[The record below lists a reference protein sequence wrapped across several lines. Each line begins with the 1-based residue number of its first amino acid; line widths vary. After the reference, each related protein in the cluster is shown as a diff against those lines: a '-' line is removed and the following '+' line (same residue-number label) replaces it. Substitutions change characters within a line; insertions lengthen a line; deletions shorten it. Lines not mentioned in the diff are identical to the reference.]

1 LLPIGIW
8 LMLSSA
14 TETTMATKPLISI
27 RLEQELAEM
36 IKAMAH
42 KDRRP
47 VSQFLANLVE
57 DAIAKR
63 STEHR
68 SAA

>member
-1 LLPIGIW
+1 MWIAPRV
-8 LMLSSA
+8 MFRKRRDQPMS
-14 TETTMATKPLISI
+14 KPLLNF
-27 RLEQELAEM
+27 RPKPEVAEM
-36 IKAMAH
+36 IKTLAAE
-42 KDRRP
+42 DRRP

-63 STEHR
+63 QPASG

>member
-1 LLPIGIW
+1 MEQP
-8 LMLSSA
+8 MS
-14 TETTMATKPLISI
+14 KPLLNFRPKPEVAQLIKV
-27 RLEQELAEM
+27 LAAE
-36 IKAMAH
+36 
-42 KDRRP
+42 DRRP

-63 STEHR
+63 ATEQR

>member
-1 LLPIGIW
+1 MEQP
-8 LMLSSA
+8 MS
-14 TETTMATKPLISI
+14 KPLLNF
-27 RLEQELAEM
+27 RPKPEVAEM
-36 IKAMAH
+36 IKTMAAE
-42 KDRRP
+42 DRRP

-63 STEHR
+63 QSASIEQR

>member
-1 LLPIGIW
+1 MEQP
-8 LMLSSA
+8 MS
-14 TETTMATKPLISI
+14 KPLLNF
-27 RLEQELAEM
+27 RPKPEVAEM
-36 IKAMAH
+36 IKAMAAE
-42 KDRRP
+42 DRRP

-63 STEHR
+63 TEQR